1 MPASLLV
8 IDVQKGFEDPSWGRR
23 NNPSAEE
30 NISAL
35 LAAWREAGLPIFHV
49 RHLSTESGSPLGGA
63 SGAFKDAVR
72 PLAHEPV
79 IEKHVNS
86 AFIGTD
92 LETRLREKAL
102 DTLVIT
108 GLTTDHCV
116 STTTRMAANLGF
128 SAYIVSDATATFD
141 RTGPDGKL
149 HTAEHVHEMA
159 LVHLHEEFAEVVT
172 TQNILQKLRRPG
184 SG

>member
-8 IDVQKGFEDPSWGRR
+8 VDVQKGFEDPSWGRR

-108 GLTTDHCV
+108 G
-116 STTTRMAANLGF
+116 
-128 SAYIVSDATATFD
+128 
-141 RTGPDGKL
+141 
-149 HTAEHVHEMA
+149 
-159 LVHLHEEFAEVVT
+159 
-172 TQNILQKLRRPG
+172 
-184 SG
+184 

>member
-63 SGAFKDAVR
+63 SGAFKDAAR
-72 PLAHEPV
+72 PRTNPSSRNTSTARS
-79 IEKHVNS
+79 S
-86 AFIGTD
+86 A
-92 LETRLREKAL
+92 
-102 DTLVIT
+102 
-108 GLTTDHCV
+108 
-116 STTTRMAANLGF
+116 
-128 SAYIVSDATATFD
+128 
-141 RTGPDGKL
+141 RTSKRG
-149 HTAEHVHEMA
+149 
-159 LVHLHEEFAEVVT
+159 
-172 TQNILQKLRRPG
+172 
-184 SG
+184 